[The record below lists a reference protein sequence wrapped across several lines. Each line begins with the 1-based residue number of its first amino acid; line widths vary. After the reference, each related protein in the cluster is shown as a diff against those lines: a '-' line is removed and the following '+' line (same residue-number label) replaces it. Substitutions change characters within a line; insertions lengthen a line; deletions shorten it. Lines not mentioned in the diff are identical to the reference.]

1 MKTSLV
7 YFLWSKHVDQ
17 TYCVFWPS
25 SMTCSFTTVLFPH
38 CFPFQGFG
46 PVRPLEASGRSG
58 LDPIL
63 RVVRVCVSVTI
74 QGRLSHLLRF
84 QKSSCELLAPFWN
97 KHCLLKLPSSSEA
110 SSFCTSCTDDIHA
123 CGQNYW
129 DFKAT
134 RYCVFLCLEGMLLF
148 PSTVLL
154 EWTGTHLTCFG
165 WGPTRSSQH
174 CAWVYLLLQC

>member
-17 TYCVFWPS
+17 TCCVFWPS

-74 QGRLSHLLRF
+74 QGRFSHLLVSVTLGCLPTDHAGPPGVLFVETLTCNWSFLAKLGRESEMDTG
-84 QKSSCELLAPFWN
+84 KAILDTLLWTIE
-97 KHCLLKLPSSSEA
+97 SQWS
-110 SSFCTSCTDDIHA
+110 
-123 CGQNYW
+123 
-129 DFKAT
+129 
-134 RYCVFLCLEGMLLF
+134 F
-148 PSTVLL
+148 PSLV
-154 EWTGTHLTCFG
+154 GK
-165 WGPTRSSQH
+165 
-174 CAWVYLLLQC
+174 